1 MSALPSPT
9 AELARLLSEKTE
21 AVCRHYLSN
30 GRRCGDYW
38 IVGDVG
44 NTPGRSLYVRLRGPS
59 SGKGAAGKWCD
70 AATGEHGDLVDLIRL
85 NRGFESLRE
94 TLDEARSFLH
104 VPRPEAEP
112 RTRRESARRNS
123 RQAARRLFAMGR
135 CVIGTPAEAYLRA
148 RGITAPLDELCSL
161 RFHPGCYYRAAD
173 TGSRETW
180 PALLAAITDLRGNV
194 TAIQRTWL
202 SRDGARKA
210 PIEDPRR
217 SLGHQLGSGVRLG
230 LIDDVLTVGEGLET
244 MLSLRSVLPQMP
256 MLAGLSANHLAAL
269 ELPFGLRRLYV
280 ARDNDA
286 EGRRAETR
294 LRERIQSH
302 RRAWTSALCSRSM
315 PTSTSICAAS
325 DLGLCVSGLHASS
338 SRRIVNASPWS
349 RRADSDRWSV
359 RSVRAEDAQFV
370 EPRPPRKI
378 GRAPRAALLET
389 AIAPEAPGR
398 TSRPERGRNGDGRL
412 LSPPC
417 GLLAGLCHTNAGRR

>member
-1 MSALPSPT
+1 MSALPSPA
-9 AELARLLSEKTE
+9 AELARLLSEKAE

-30 GRRCGDYW
+30 GRRCGHYW
-38 IVGDVG
+38 TVGDVG

-85 NRGFESLRE
+85 NCGFESLRE
-94 TLDEARSFLH
+94 TLDEARSFLR
-104 VPRPEAEP
+104 VPRPEPQP
-112 RTRRESARRNS
+112 RTRREPARRSS
-123 RQAARRLFAMGR
+123 RQAARRLFGMGR
-135 CVIGTPAEAYLRA
+135 SVIGTPAEAYLRA
-148 RGITAPLDELCSL
+148 RGITAPLNELCSL

-194 TAIQRTWL
+194 TAVQRTWL
-202 SRDGARKA
+202 ARYGARKA

-294 LRERIQSH
+294 LRERIESQGVDVCALQPAYADFNVDLRRFGPGALRERIARQLVPEDRERFAVSQADPGRLMVRPLRDSRGCPQSSSDGLLVGSGE
-302 RRAWTSALCSRSM
+302 RRA
-315 PTSTSICAAS
+315 
-325 DLGLCVSGLHASS
+325 
-338 SRRIVNASPWS
+338 
-349 RRADSDRWSV
+349 
-359 RSVRAEDAQFV
+359 
-370 EPRPPRKI
+370 RP
-378 GRAPRAALLET
+378 
-389 AIAPEAPGR
+389 
-398 TSRPERGRNGDGRL
+398 S
-412 LSPPC
+412 
-417 GLLAGLCHTNAGRR
+417 